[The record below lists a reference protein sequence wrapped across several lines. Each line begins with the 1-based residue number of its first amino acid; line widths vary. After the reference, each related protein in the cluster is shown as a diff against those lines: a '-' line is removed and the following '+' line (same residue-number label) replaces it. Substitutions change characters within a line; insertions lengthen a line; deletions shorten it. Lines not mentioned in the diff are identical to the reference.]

1 MRVFVIGRNY
11 QPTEIDV
18 PDAARRFTA
27 WLADGTNL
35 LLAEVIRTW
44 LWQPPDAGGMG
55 ALAESDEDVM
65 TLQAEVA
72 MLWERASRDCGP
84 GGQESR

>member
-11 QPTEIDV
+11 QPAEIDV
-18 PDAARRFTA
+18 HDVAERFTA
-27 WLADGTNL
+27 WLADGSNL

-44 LWQPPDAGGMG
+44 LWQPPDSGGLG
-55 ALAESDEDVM
+55 VLAESDEDVM

-72 MLWERASRDCGP
+72 MLWQRASQGRGP
-84 GGQESR
+84 GPQQAP